1 MRNVLFGDP
10 TKDRMLKAA
19 LMAIG
24 YTEEYPVLQS
34 GHPIWDAANS
44 DFAGIK
50 PAVAFVPRNT
60 TSPKS
65 CLADLSLAMNK
76 EFHTAICE

>member
-1 MRNVLFGDP
+1 
-10 TKDRMLKAA
+10 MLKAA

-24 YTEEYPVLQS
+24 YTEEYPVLRS
-34 GHPIWDAANS
+34 GHPLWDAANS
-44 DFAGIK
+44 DFAGIE
-50 PAVAFVPRNT
+50 PGVAFVPLNT

-65 CLADLSLAMNK
+65 CLADLSLAMSK